1 MDKKIM
7 KKFKLLLM
15 LLLVTSITF
24 AQKSP
29 RKQTSGKVGDVAVTI
44 DYGAPSVKERT
55 IWGEL
60 VKFDEVWRAG
70 ANENTT
76 FSFDKDIKIG
86 KNTVKAG
93 KYGFFIIPSEKKE
106 WVIILNSKNDAWGA
120 NAYKQEEDI
129 LRMNVK
135 PDYMDS
141 NQEELDY
148 AIGEEEII
156 IKWAKVKIVI
166 PVQ

>member
-148 AIGEEEII
+148 AIGEKEIV

>member
-1 MDKKIM
+1 M
-7 KKFKLLLM
+7 KKYKLLLM
-15 LLLVTSITF
+15 FLLVTSITF

-76 FSFDKDIKIG
+76 FSFDKDVKIG

-129 LRMNVK
+129 LRLNVK

-148 AIGEEEII
+148 AIGEKEIV

-166 PVQ
+166 PIQ